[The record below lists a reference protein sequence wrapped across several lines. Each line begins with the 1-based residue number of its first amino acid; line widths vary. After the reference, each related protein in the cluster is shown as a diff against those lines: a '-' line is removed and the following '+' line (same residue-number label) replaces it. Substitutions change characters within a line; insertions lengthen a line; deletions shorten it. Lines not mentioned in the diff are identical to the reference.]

1 MKGEKEHVL
10 DAVENV
16 LGYTFN
22 DRSLLLNGLSHTSY
36 INEQGLPVFES
47 YERLEFLGDSV
58 IELAVTHLLFE
69 DFPEA
74 PEGEL
79 TKFRSPLV
87 KGEALA
93 EAAARLGLG
102 DYIFLGKGE
111 ESTGGR
117 TKRSLLADTFEA
129 VVGAV
134 YLDAGFEVARGLV
147 ISLLEKNIHKLLK
160 WGPGDFKSELQEL
173 SAKRKGAVPRY
184 RMREEG
190 PDHYKT
196 FHATVE
202 VGDRKFGPVAGT
214 SKKEAEQGAARLA
227 MKKLGWLGGAGARK

>member
-1 MKGEKEHVL
+1 MSETEHVL
-10 DAVENV
+10 EAVENV

-22 DRSLLLNGLSHTSY
+22 DRSLLMNALSHTSY
-36 INEQGLPVFES
+36 VNEQGLPVFES

-58 IELAVTHLLFE
+58 IELSVTHLLFE

-87 KGEALA
+87 KGAALA
-93 EAAARLGLG
+93 EAAIRLGLG

-117 TKRSLLADTFEA
+117 KKRSLLADTFES

-134 YLDAGFEVARGLV
+134 YLDAGFEVARGMV
-147 ISLLEKNIHKLLK
+147 ISLLEKNIHQLLK
-160 WGPGDFKSELQEL
+160 WGTGDFKSELQEMA
-173 SAKRKGAVPRY
+173 AKRRGVVPRY
-184 RMREEG
+184 RIREEG

-196 FHATVE
+196 FHAIVE
-202 VGDRKFGPVAGT
+202 VGDRKFGPVAGA

-227 MKKLGWLGGAGARK
+227 MKKLGWLESGGAGR